1 MAKTS
6 GSSADLFSSESSTAK
21 SHERITWLKRYGSD
35 ELLARSIASRTKDV
49 STTLMPAKTI
59 FRILSIHTGN
69 AHSQCNGWA
78 AVKRLKIRDI
88 ALSLI
93 LNFQEF
99 LYGEENAAKESC
111 RRRSGLGPLETIYI
125 DSQPL

>member
-1 MAKTS
+1 
-6 GSSADLFSSESSTAK
+6 
-21 SHERITWLKRYGSD
+21 LKRYGSD

-69 AHSQCNGWA
+69 AHSQCNGRA

-111 RRRSGLGPLETIYI
+111 P
-125 DSQPL
+125 

>member
-1 MAKTS
+1 
-6 GSSADLFSSESSTAK
+6 
-21 SHERITWLKRYGSD
+21 
-35 ELLARSIASRTKDV
+35 
-49 STTLMPAKTI
+49 MPAKTI

-88 ALSLI
+88 ALFLI

-99 LYGEENAAKESC
+99 LYGEENAAKES
-111 RRRSGLGPLETIYI
+111 GP
-125 DSQPL
+125 